1 MGQNPRVPAH
11 VINVAIIYLDM
22 FHRFKSYESR
32 EHLKAVRRRA
42 RDTDKILIVKRLE
55 RKI

>member
-11 VINVAIIYLDM
+11 VINVAIMRYVSPIQ
-22 FHRFKSYESR
+22 SYKSR